1 MEHLVEQKRPN
12 QQKPLWQSMAFVLLT
27 VTALCL
33 TTLGAAA
40 QEPAPTPTGT
50 PTATQPPYPLQAPA
64 QAPAQQ
70 APAPAQQPTK
80 SQVSYTEQAPALSP
94 PPQATLQQQGEGPE
108 SVHVIV
114 GHSLLI
120 RTPTRIRRVLTGN
133 PAVIESV
140 LTSPRELVVTAKRS

>member
-1 MEHLVEQKRPN
+1 MEHLVERKRPN

-40 QEPAPTPTGT
+40 QEPTPTPTGP

-70 APAPAQQPTK
+70 APAPAQQAPAPTQQPTT
-80 SQVSYTEQAPALSP
+80 SQVSYTEQAPGPTP
-94 PPQATLQQQGEGPE
+94 PPQEIGRA
-108 SVHVIV
+108 HV
-114 GHSLLI
+114 
-120 RTPTRIRRVLTGN
+120 
-133 PAVIESV
+133 
-140 LTSPRELVVTAKRS
+140 